1 VSIGSDFDVTIVVP
15 TRNSGRTLRACLES
29 IRGQTRNCQ
38 IVVVDN
44 FSADES
50 RAIADELADVVLEM
64 GPERSAQRN
73 AGAKVSQSSI
83 IGFIDSDML
92 LGINVVDEVVA
103 SISSGTASV
112 VVPEVTIGE
121 GFWAKVSAYERS
133 FYVGNDNVEAPR
145 FFRRTVFSE
154 AEGFDES
161 MTGAEDWDLGL
172 RTLKLGPRSR
182 TQSVILH
189 DEGRV
194 RYFSLCRKKLY
205 YASGLM
211 KFGKKHGVEA
221 LVNTTR
227 RRWLRS
233 LRALA
238 NPLGLGLV
246 VLKAGEVVAVASGLL
261 WLSLGGNIE
270 LQRPTRNYDR

>member
-1 VSIGSDFDVTIVVP
+1 
-15 TRNSGRTLRACLES
+15 
-29 IRGQTRNCQ
+29 
-38 IVVVDN
+38 
-44 FSADES
+44 
-50 RAIADELADVVLEM
+50 
-64 GPERSAQRN
+64 
-73 AGAKVSQSSI
+73 
-83 IGFIDSDML
+83 
-92 LGINVVDEVVA
+92 
-103 SISSGTASV
+103 

-172 RTLKLGPRSR
+172 RTLKYGPRSR

-194 RYFSLCRKKLY
+194 RYFSLCRKKAY

-211 KFGKKHGVEA
+211 RFGKKHGVNS
-221 LVNTTR
+221 LVKTTR

-233 LRALA
+233 PRVLV

-246 VLKAGEVVAVASGLL
+246 ILKAGEVVAVTSGLL
-261 WLSLGGNIE
+261 WMGLGGKIQ
-270 LQRPTRNYDR
+270 LRRPFRNQDG